1 MWCLLAFFAIVGG
14 ITVFISSCGSEDR
27 FVLLL
32 SMTETSLWSY
42 LCHGALFDRV
52 DLFTYGSSSILYYY
66 ILDLYMLWRYFMVSL
81 ASPNVIWSIS
91 CWIYAFVIF
100 TKASS
105 ATLWTA
111 VIGVLYVL

>member
-1 MWCLLAFFAIVGG
+1 MWYFLAFFAIVGG

-52 DLFTYGSSSILYYY
+52 DLFTY
-66 ILDLYMLWRYFMVSL
+66 
-81 ASPNVIWSIS
+81 
-91 CWIYAFVIF
+91 
-100 TKASS
+100 
-105 ATLWTA
+105 
-111 VIGVLYVL
+111 